1 MNLPRQAAGGR
12 PGARVAL
19 RNDAPDLLRMRDEM
33 WAGLAAPRKTLPCKW
48 LYDAAGSALFE
59 RICELPEYYPTRTEL
74 AILEAHAGEM
84 AERLGPRCLLVEYG
98 SGSSRKTRLLLD
110 CLVEPAG
117 YVPIDISRAALAA
130 SAQALRQA
138 YPSLEVLPVCA
149 DYAEPIELPRPRR
162 PAERRAVFFPG
173 STIGNFTPPEAQRFL
188 ARMARA
194 AGPDGGILIGADL
207 RKDRV
212 LLEAAYD
219 DAAGVTAAFDRNL
232 LVRANRE
239 LRADFPVER
248 FRHHALWN
256 DADGRVE
263 MHLVSLDARVVTVAG
278 RRFAFEAGETI
289 HTENSYK
296 YTLPGFAR
304 LAAGAG
310 LAVRRIW
317 TDPRGWFSVQW
328 LVSAAAPE

>member
-1 MNLPRQAAGGR
+1 VNLPRHAGGL
-12 PGARVAL
+12 PGPRTAL
-19 RNDAPDLLRMRDEM
+19 RDRAPDTLRMRGEV

-48 LYDAAGSALFE
+48 LYDARGSALFE

-84 AERLGPRCLLVEYG
+84 AERLGARCLLVEYG

-130 SAQALRQA
+130 SAHALAEA
-138 YPSLEVLPVCA
+138 YPALEVLPVCA

-194 AGPDGGILIGADL
+194 AGADGGILIGADL
-207 RKDRV
+207 RKDPAI
-212 LLEAAYD
+212 LEAAYD

-232 LVRANRE
+232 LVRINRE
-239 LRADFPVER
+239 LGADFPVER
-248 FRHHALWN
+248 FRHRSVWN
-256 DADGRVE
+256 DGDGRVE
-263 MHLVSLDARVVTVAG
+263 MHLVSLDACEVTVAG
-278 RRFAFEAGETI
+278 RRFGFAAGETI

-296 YTLPGFAR
+296 YTLAGFAR

-310 LAVRRIW
+310 LAVRRVW

-328 LVSAAAPE
+328 LTAADGPV

>member
-1 MNLPRQAAGGR
+1 VNLPRPAAGA
-12 PGARVAL
+12 PAARAAL
-19 RNDAPDLLRMRDEM
+19 RDRAPDVLRMREEV

-48 LYDAAGSALFE
+48 LYDARGSALFE

-110 CLVEPAG
+110 RLVEPAG
-117 YVPIDISRAALAA
+117 YVPIDISRSALAA
-130 SAQALRQA
+130 SAHALAEA
-138 YPSLEVLPVCA
+138 YPGLEVLPVCA
-149 DYAEPIELPRPRR
+149 DYAEPVELPRPRR

-173 STIGNFTPPEAQRFL
+173 STIGNFTPPDAQRFL
-188 ARMARA
+188 ARMARV
-194 AGPDGGILIGADL
+194 AGPGGGVLIGADL
-207 RKDRV
+207 RKDPA

-232 LVRANRE
+232 LVRINRE
-239 LRADFPVER
+239 LGADFPVER
-248 FRHHALWN
+248 FQHRALWN
-256 DADGRVE
+256 EADGRVE
-263 MHLVSLDARVVTVAG
+263 MHLVSLDARTVTVAG
-278 RRFAFEAGETI
+278 RRFAFAAGESI

-296 YTLPGFAR
+296 YTLPGFAA

-310 LAVRRIW
+310 LAVRRVW

-328 LVSAAAPE
+328 LRAEPDA